1 MTLRGGAVTDAT
13 DIFLSYKAED
23 RARLA
28 PLVAALEAEG
38 FSVWW
43 DARIGGGSNWRRE
56 IEEHL
61 DSAGCVIVAWSKGSV
76 GPEGDFVRD
85 EATRARR
92 LGTYLPIRIDSVE
105 PPLGFGEVQALSL
118 KGWSGKRSDARFQAL
133 RDAVRRRLA
142 GEEPGPA
149 PAFRA
154 PARVPRRAVLAG
166 GAVAIAAAGAGGW
179 LVLRPGSENA
189 KRIAVL
195 PFANLSNDP
204 EQDYFSDGIAEELR
218 AALSRIG
225 MEVMG
230 RASSVAVK
238 DLDTRTAA
246 ARLKVAHVLT
256 GSVRRSPQLIRIT
269 AQLVSGEDGVE
280 RWAQSYDR
288 APGDAIRIQ
297 ADIAHNV
304 ARALSIALGQ
314 KARTALALG
323 GTSDSLAQD
332 LVLRGREQWV
342 RADSAE
348 KLEKALELTD
358 AAIARDPHYADAH
371 VQRSMIL
378 MTLAENDPTDG
389 AAVARQLASAESAA
403 RRAAEIAPRLGSA
416 HVALARLAT
425 NRIDI
430 AGTLDHTERALELS
444 PDDPQVLLDASTTL
458 ATLGRGQEGLRLA
471 DRLIALDGLNARAF
485 ARKSLILLLLRRY
498 RESIEAVA
506 AADRIAPG
514 NPARAAV
521 AGDAWLLLGRPDKA
535 LAEYAKMPPD
545 DYLRMTGE
553 AIAAARAGD
562 RGKAE
567 QLMADMKRLFGA
579 STSYQYAMIHAQLGD
594 RNRAFAEFDNALAA
608 KDPGLMGLKTDVFL
622 DPIRSDPRYSALLRK
637 LRFP

>member
-1 MTLRGGAVTDAT
+1 MTDAT

-43 DARIGGGSNWRRE
+43 DARIGGGANWRQE
-56 IEEHL
+56 IERHL
-61 DSAGCVIVAWSKGSV
+61 DAAKCVIVAWSKGSV

-118 KGWSGKRSDARFQAL
+118 KGWNGKRSDARFQAL

-142 GEEPGPA
+142 GEEPGSA
-149 PAFRA
+149 PAVPA

-166 GAVAIAAAGAGGW
+166 GAVAIAAASAGGW
-179 LVLRPGSENA
+179 LVLRPSDANA

-204 EQDYFSDGIAEELR
+204 EQAYFSDGIAEELR

-246 ARLKVAHVLT
+246 ARLKVAHILT

-288 APGDAIRIQ
+288 APGDAIKIQ

-304 ARALSIALGQ
+304 ARSLSVALAQ
-314 KARTALALG
+314 AARTALALG

-342 RADSAE
+342 SADSAE
-348 KLEKALELTD
+348 KLQKALDLTD

-371 VQRSMIL
+371 VQRSMIF

-403 RRAAEIAPRLGSA
+403 RRAAEIAPRLGSP

-430 AGTLDHTERALELS
+430 AGTLSHTERALELS
-444 PDDPQVLLDASTTL
+444 PDDPQVLLDAATTF
-458 ATLGRGQEGLRLA
+458 ATLGRGEEGLRLA

-485 ARKSLILLLLRRY
+485 ARKSLILLQLRRY
-498 RESIEAVA
+498 REAIEAVA
-506 AADRIAPG
+506 MADRIAPG

-562 RGKAE
+562 PRKAE
-567 QLMADMKRLFGA
+567 QIMAEMKRLFGA

-622 DPIRSDPRYSALLRK
+622 DPIRNDPRYSALLRK